1 MPQNPGSGC
10 RNSSKTSSCSRR
22 VIQGPSFPSHL
33 AINTVTQPTHAPPSP
48 LMESRCSWVIST
60 GSSIALR
67 ALVNLKQIKEI
78 GRVRSFSSVPHA
90 ASCLPSH
97 ASATGLSRHKLTA
110 SHPGFWQLEPVQI
123 RLLSSPGQRKQSQEP
138 IYCFHPIATWT
149 EFQSAKLLLLGT
161 YLPAPGSWSN
171 SFCSSAISRAW
182 DIFSGSSFGGSSDLG
197 CGWGDLVLT
206 PSPVVL
212 PVLMESKKSDEGRAG
227 L

>member
-1 MPQNPGSGC
+1 M
-10 RNSSKTSSCSRR
+10 
-22 VIQGPSFPSHL
+22 
-33 AINTVTQPTHAPPSP
+33 
-48 LMESRCSWVIST
+48 IST
-60 GSSIALR
+60 GSSITLG

-78 GRVRSFSSVPHA
+78 GRVRSFSGVPHA
-90 ASCLPSH
+90 ASCPTQSCLSH
-97 ASATGLSRHKLTA
+97 RLELHKLTA
-110 SHPGFWQLEPVQI
+110 SHPGFWQLEPVRI

-206 PSPVVL
+206 P
-212 PVLMESKKSDEGRAG
+212 
-227 L
+227 